1 MKNNSENRR
10 NNNSGIEEKAR
21 SMKTF
26 AAIVKNY
33 VEACIGDG
41 YSILVQDVRKN
52 NGIVR
57 TGICIKDGEM
67 NIAPNIYLDGYFAE
81 YLDGR
86 PMEAICR
93 DVLRIYGQSR
103 VQGDFD
109 VSSVTDFRRVQ
120 GRICFK
126 LVNAERNRKLLSDV
140 PYLPF
145 HDLAVVFYILAGG
158 DLKGGVSTITVKKNI
173 QDMWGVNIRM
183 LYTAALQN
191 TQRLFQSS
199 LKSMSE
205 VLEEMDG
212 EELDGGSGVG
222 ASFPI
227 PLYVATN
234 SRKFCGA
241 AVLLYPGLL
250 KCFADKEGDFYILP
264 SSIHE
269 VLLLPCSA
277 GFGPEEIR
285 SLVHEVNSSEVQP
298 EDFLSDNIYRY
309 NKTEGRVEIV

>member
-1 MKNNSENRR
+1 M
-10 NNNSGIEEKAR
+10 
-21 SMKTF
+21 
-26 AAIVKNY
+26 
-33 VEACIGDG
+33 
-41 YSILVQDVRKN
+41 
-52 NGIVR
+52 
-57 TGICIKDGEM
+57 
-67 NIAPNIYLDGYFAE
+67 
-81 YLDGR
+81 
-86 PMEAICR
+86 
-93 DVLRIYGQSR
+93 
-103 VQGDFD
+103 
-109 VSSVTDFRRVQ
+109 
-120 GRICFK
+120 
-126 LVNAERNRKLLSDV
+126 

-191 TQRLFQSS
+191 TQRLFHSS

-212 EELDGGSGVG
+212 EELDGGSGVS

-285 SLVHEVNSSEVQP
+285 SLVHAVNSSEVQP
-298 EDFLSDNIYRY
+298 EDFLSDNIYRC